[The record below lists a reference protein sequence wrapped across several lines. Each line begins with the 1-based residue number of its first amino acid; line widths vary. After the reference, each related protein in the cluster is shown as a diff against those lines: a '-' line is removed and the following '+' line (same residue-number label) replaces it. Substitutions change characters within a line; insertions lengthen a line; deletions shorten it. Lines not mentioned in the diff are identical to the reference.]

1 MPVTKTVQY
10 ACDDDDDSGGYIYS
24 ICIRYWALWVTWQGE
39 GMHFIIDCSI
49 TWTMN
54 YYYFYFLEYEEF
66 PQNKQSL
73 PVYIFYC
80 MCRRVFPQCVNVR
93 NRVIR
98 HTFTVKKP
106 VPQGHNTTALS
117 PTRVQ
122 YYWYCLARSPAAVSM
137 SEREKCFLDGS
148 VWGVVRNG
156 TKW

>member
-1 MPVTKTVQY
+1 
-10 ACDDDDDSGGYIYS
+10 
-24 ICIRYWALWVTWQGE
+24 
-39 GMHFIIDCSI
+39 
-49 TWTMN
+49 MN

-122 YYWYCLARSPAAVSM
+122 YYRYCLARSPAAVSM
-137 SEREKCFLDGS
+137 SRGKSVSWMEVCEGWSGMEHSGRNKRETSRNKQETVCTCKHRLFLT
-148 VWGVVRNG
+148 VYCLHIHV
-156 TKW
+156 